1 MSQKQSLFSEYKN
14 SLKSIEIEEIL
25 DLIFYRP
32 LAFLFVKTIYKTNL
46 TPNQITGLALLFGL
60 VADLF
65 LASGNY
71 FSLVIAAI
79 FLIIYD
85 VLDCADGQLARLKR
99 NGTPVGRIIDG
110 VADYI
115 VTIFAYIGI
124 GVGYAA
130 SAESPQ
136 IWWFLVIAAGL
147 SNAFH
152 AISVDY
158 FRNRFLDNTQE
169 RANVLQDG
177 LEEFREEYERLKTM
191 PGKNFQKIIIRLY
204 LRYSSI
210 QSNVGS
216 NQPEKNFNPKK
227 YYSANKI
234 IIHLWT
240 YLGPTTQ
247 LTFLIVTSFINRLD
261 IYLWGMII
269 VGNSYALMLHLLQ
282 RKIDH
287 KLKTKE
293 S

>member
-1 MSQKQSLFSEYKN
+1 MNKKESIYNEYKN

-25 DLIFYRP
+25 DLVFYRP
-32 LAFLFVKTIYKTNL
+32 LAFLFVKTIYRTNL
-46 TPNQITGLALLFGL
+46 TPNQITGLALVFGL

-65 LASGNY
+65 FAYGDHS
-71 FSLVIAAI
+71 SLIIAAV

-85 VLDCADGQLARLKR
+85 VLDCADGQLARLKK

-124 GVGYAA
+124 GIGLAGYT
-130 SAESPQ
+130 ENTLLL
-136 IWWFLVIAAGL
+136 WLLVIAAGL

-158 FRNRFLDNTQE
+158 FRNRFLDITLE

-177 LEEFREEYERLKTM
+177 LDEFKEEYNRLSSL
-191 PGKNFQKIIIRLY
+191 PGKYFQKIIIRIY

-210 QSNVGS
+210 QSNVDSKES
-216 NQPEKNFNPKK
+216 NTNYDSKK
-227 YYSANKI
+227 YYAANKK

-247 LTFLIVTSFINRLD
+247 LTFLIICSFINWLE

-269 VGNSYALMLHLLQ
+269 VGNSYAANV
-282 RKIDH
+282 
-287 KLKTKE
+287 TYN
-293 S
+293 ST

>member
-1 MSQKQSLFSEYKN
+1 MNKKESIYNEYKN

-25 DLIFYRP
+25 DLVFYRP
-32 LAFLFVKTIYKTNL
+32 LAFLFVKTIYRTNL
-46 TPNQITGLALLFGL
+46 TPNQITGLALVFGL

-65 LASGNY
+65 FAYGDHS
-71 FSLVIAAI
+71 SLIIAAV

-85 VLDCADGQLARLKR
+85 VLDCADGQLARLKK

-124 GVGYAA
+124 GIGLAGYT
-130 SAESPQ
+130 ENTLLL
-136 IWWFLVIAAGL
+136 WLLVIAAGL

-158 FRNRFLDNTQE
+158 FRNRFLDITLE

-177 LEEFREEYERLKTM
+177 LDEFKEEYNRLSSL
-191 PGKNFQKIIIRLY
+191 PGKYFQKIIIRIY

-210 QSNVGS
+210 QSNVDSKES
-216 NQPEKNFNPKK
+216 NTNYDSKK
-227 YYSANKI
+227 YYAANKK

-247 LTFLIVTSFINRLD
+247 LTFLIICSFINWLE

-269 VGNSYALMLHLLQ
+269 VGNSYALMLHIIQ

-287 KLKTKE
+287 KLKIKE
-293 S
+293 A